1 MIKQL
6 SKRFSAVICV
16 VLILTISVMPVFAQS
31 SYSNIYAVTDDA
43 NCFTSEQF
51 SELCTS
57 AEAAGNQAGFQ
68 VVIHTDNK
76 GVDPSE
82 MDTYYNKYHDSGS
95 TYKPD
100 GVMLVFDAGS
110 NNRVILTYGNAE
122 KYFDDSRMEELK
134 AAMKPALSSGDNYQA
149 AKIYIGKVQEY
160 VTAGVS
166 DNGTYN
172 NVVQTPAKKSDEP
185 KLLASL
191 KKFGWIGGIA
201 GVIIAIIFVAVNV
214 GRYKY
219 NGKGGTYDLNK
230 NSQMNLID
238 TRDVFLSKHT
248 TYQTISSSSD
258 SGSSSG
264 GSSSHGS
271 SGSF

>member
-16 VLILTISVMPVFAQS
+16 VLILTVSVMPVFAQN
-31 SYSNIYAVTDDA
+31 SYSINYAVTDDS
-43 NCFTSEQF
+43 NLFTSEQF

-57 AEAAGNQAGFQ
+57 AEAAGKQAGFQ
-68 VVIHTDNK
+68 VVVHTDDK
-76 GVDPSE
+76 GVDSSE
-82 MDTYYNKYHDSGS
+82 MDTYYNKYHDSDS
-95 TYKPD
+95 TYQPD
-100 GVMLVFDAGS
+100 GVMLVFDS
-110 NNRVILTYGNAE
+110 KSSNRVILTYGEAE
-122 KYFDDSRMEELK
+122 KYFDDARIDALK
-134 AAMKPALSSGDNYQA
+134 SALKPVLASGDNYEA
-149 AKIYIGKVQEY
+149 AKLYVAKVQEY

-166 DNGTYN
+166 DDGTYN
-172 NVVQTPAKKSDEP
+172 NVVQTPAEKSNEP
-185 KLLASL
+185 KLLQSL

-201 GVIIAIIFVAVNV
+201 GVVIAIIFVLVNV

-230 NSQMNLID
+230 NSRMTLLDSQ
-238 TRDVFLSKHT
+238 DVFVSKHT
-248 TYQTISSSSD
+248 TYTTIQSSSD
-258 SGSSSG
+258 SSSSG